1 MKIRDLLQGLGVF
14 CMLAAGG
21 AGNIFTALLLISI
34 AFPLVYFTGGF
45 RGEER

>member
-1 MKIRDLLQGLGVF
+1 MKIKDWIQGLGIF

-21 AGNIFTALLLISI
+21 AGNIFTALLLLTI

-45 RGEER
+45 EQ